1 MHATDFVQVAA
12 VVVAT
17 AAVMAVV
24 VKVAAA
30 PPPSVQANQTSLLR
44 RKVATMRLL
53 KNTWPLMRPALAA
66 ETNGEWALPVVFL

>member
-24 VKVAAA
+24 VKVSPCTAA
-30 PPPSVQANQTSLLR
+30 R
-44 RKVATMRLL
+44 
-53 KNTWPLMRPALAA
+53 ALSISA
-66 ETNGEWALPVVFL
+66 GS